1 MSLTEKKYK
10 TKIFSKETNAKLQK
24 ILTFNQFRF
33 TEFCTNNLCLFKN
46 EKNDASDQSMAYT
59 QTNTTK
65 YISKDW
71 LFKDAVSVNDKIIC

>member
-10 TKIFSKETNAKLQK
+10 TKIFSKETNVKLQK
-24 ILTFNQFRF
+24 ILTFNQSRF

-65 YISKDW
+65 FISKDW
-71 LFKDAVSVNDKIIC
+71 LFKVAVSVNDKIIC

>member
-10 TKIFSKETNAKLQK
+10 TKIFSKETNVKLQK
-24 ILTFNQFRF
+24 ILTFNQSQF

-65 YISKDW
+65 FISKDW

>member
-10 TKIFSKETNAKLQK
+10 TKIFSKETNVKLQK
-24 ILTFNQFRF
+24 ILTFNQSRF

-59 QTNTTK
+59 QTNMTK
-65 YISKDW
+65 FISKDW